1 MLSLTHHDNRL
12 PFFMTEP
19 TEIVVVDVELEYGK
33 MIAKCKAKS
42 DDSTPVRIR
51 WLKDD
56 VEIPYNINP
65 IAVNSIYFLLDN
77 VNENGQDQ
85 GASHKYT
92 CIASNGY
99 SEARASAFLR
109 MPREYLMLLVTWD
122 IFIPLTSHKS

>member
-1 MLSLTHHDNRL
+1 MS
-12 PFFMTEP
+12 EP
-19 TEIVVVDVELEYGK
+19 TEIVVPPEDVQFEYGK
-33 MIAKCKAKS
+33 VIFKCKAKS
-42 DDSTPVRIR
+42 DESTPVRIR

-65 IAVNSIYFLLDN
+65 IAVNSIYFLLN
-77 VNENGQDQ
+77 NKNENDQDQ

-92 CIASNGY
+92 CVANNGY

-109 MPREYLMLLVTWD
+109 ISREYLMLLVTYD